1 MLKLTTDPK
10 VLQSL
15 KKAMPK
21 TNKAELALEKYVSVL
36 TAHLDRSLLYIEDN
50 RNRFFK
56 QFVVSIE
63 RLMLESGQFVIS
75 GKKQYLHTWLG
86 DNQLNLIRVVS
97 KGLIGQEHSTISLT
111 ELVSVEDQLDLKKLG
126 KQEINQID
134 QWLSDKSLSD
144 EDFIEKVFP
153 DIYSYQNV
161 KQCYDMVP
169 IDIVSLQRYITW
181 LIKKAQHFNPVEK
194 QRMLRQ
200 AHLILRVAQIT
211 DGLFPQKKNP
221 SFFGRNYYHGISI
234 QSIHKSSR
242 EAVLGDCY
250 EYDLRSA
257 AASWKLGFAEDLL
270 FNEGLGR
277 ALEDEF
283 GASIFYLQDKKAFT
297 DYVINE
303 TFKGTNLTQ
312 EHKEEII
319 KEALT
324 ALSFGARLKGNGWLD
339 QNGKPMKSALVKI
352 IQNKGQRENFVNCDL
367 IQDLMDEQRRLDGY
381 IFDLF
386 TNEICPDLLRESQ
399 LQTKSGRASQSKI
412 MAWLFQH
419 AETHVMNLIAAE
431 ISKTHNEV
439 LARVHDAIFV
449 RHEIS
454 LYERE
459 KIEELIRNQTNVPYW
474 RLKEEQIKR
483 YVGVSDETLQDEQ
496 LHREHISAETELAK
510 DYVGQF
516 NQPS

>member
-1 MLKLTTDPK
+1 MLKLTADSQ

-36 TAHLDRSLLYIEDN
+36 TAHLDQSLLYMEDN
-50 RNRFFK
+50 RHRFFK
-56 QFVVSIE
+56 QYVVSIE
-63 RLMLESGQFVIS
+63 HLMLESGQFVIN
-75 GKKQYLHTWLG
+75 GKKQYLHTWLS
-86 DNQLNLIRVVS
+86 DNQLNLIKVVT
-97 KGLIGQEHSTISLT
+97 KGLVGQEHSTINLT
-111 ELVSVEDQLDLKKLG
+111 ELVSVEDKLDLKKLG

-134 QWLSDKSLSD
+134 QWLNDKSLSD

-153 DIYSYQNV
+153 DIYSYLDL
-161 KQCYDMVP
+161 KQYYDAVP
-169 IDIVSLQRYITW
+169 VDIVSLQRYIKW
-181 LIKKAQHFNPVEK
+181 LIKKSEHFNTVEK
-194 QRMLRQ
+194 QKTLRH
-200 AHLILRVAQIT
+200 AHLILRVAQIS

-234 QSIHKSSR
+234 QSVHKSLR

-257 AASWKLGFAEDLL
+257 AASWKLGFADDLL
-270 FNEGLGR
+270 FNKGLGKT
-277 ALEDEF
+277 LENDF

-297 DYVINE
+297 DYVITE
-303 TFKGTNLTQ
+303 TFTGMNLAQ
-312 EHKEEII
+312 EYKEDII
-319 KEALT
+319 KKALT
-324 ALSFGARLKGNGWLD
+324 ALSFGARLKGSGWLD
-339 QNGKPMKSALVKI
+339 QNGKPMETALVKI
-352 IQNKGQRENFVNCDL
+352 IQNKEQRENFVNCDL

-386 TNEICPDLLRESQ
+386 TTEICPDLLREPL
-399 LQTKSGRASQSKI
+399 LQTKHGRRSQSKI

-431 ISKTHNEV
+431 IGKTNNEV

-449 RHEIS
+449 RHKIS
-454 LYERE
+454 EYDKEKLER
-459 KIEELIRNQTNVPYW
+459 LICKKTNIPYW

-496 LHREHISAETELAK
+496 LHREHIAAETELAK

-516 NQPS
+516 NQTT

>member
-1 MLKLTTDPK
+1 MLKLTIDSK
-10 VLQSL
+10 VRQSL

-21 TNKAELALEKYVSVL
+21 TNKAELAIEKYASVL
-36 TAHLDRSLLYIEDN
+36 TAHLDHSLLYMEDN

-63 RLMLESGQFVIS
+63 QLMLDTGQFVIS

-86 DNQLNLIRVVS
+86 DNGFALVNVVA
-97 KGLIGQEHSTISLT
+97 KGLVGQEHSTISLT
-111 ELVSVEDQLDLKKLG
+111 KLVSIEDQLDLKILG
-126 KQEINQID
+126 KKEINQID
-134 QWLSDKSLSD
+134 QWLNDKSLSD

-161 KQCYDMVP
+161 KQYYDMVP

-181 LIKKAQHFNPVEK
+181 LIKKAQHFNLVEK

-234 QSIHKSSR
+234 QSVHKSLR
-242 EAVLGDCY
+242 EAILGNCY

-270 FNEGLGR
+270 FNEGFGKTLK
-277 ALEDEF
+277 DEF
-283 GASIFYLQDKKAFT
+283 GASIFYLQDKKSFT

-312 EHKEEII
+312 EYKEDII

-324 ALSFGARLKGNGWLD
+324 ALSFGARLKGQGWLGQD
-339 QNGKPMKSALVKI
+339 GKPMKSALVKI
-352 IQNKGQRENFVNCDL
+352 IQNKNQREKFVNCDL
-367 IQDLMDEQRRLDGY
+367 IQDLMDEQKRLDGY
-381 IFDLF
+381 ICDLF
-386 TNEICPDLLRESQ
+386 TTDICPDLLQEPQ
-399 LQTKSGRASQSKI
+399 LQTKHGRKSQSKI
-412 MAWLFQH
+412 MSWLFQH
-419 AETHVMNLIAAE
+419 AETHVMDLISLE
-431 ISKTHNEV
+431 IGKTNNEV

-449 RHEIS
+449 RHKIS
-454 LYERE
+454 DYDKE
-459 KIEELIRNQTNVPYW
+459 KIEELICKQTNIPYW
-474 RLKEEQIKR
+474 RLKEKEIKR
-483 YVGVSDETLQDEQ
+483 YLGVSDEMLQDE
-496 LHREHISAETELAK
+496 LDHRDRIAAETEFAK

-516 NQPS
+516 NQPI